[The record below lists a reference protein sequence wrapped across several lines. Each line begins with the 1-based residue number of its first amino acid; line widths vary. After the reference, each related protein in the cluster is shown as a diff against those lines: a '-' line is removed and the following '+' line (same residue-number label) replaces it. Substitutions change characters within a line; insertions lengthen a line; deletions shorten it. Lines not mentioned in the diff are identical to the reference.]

1 MNDVAATLARDC
13 EVAMQAYLAGS
24 GEAALR
30 RAYLAGR
37 EALANG
43 MGVLDILAAHQA
55 PIIRELHS
63 QVREQD
69 SERAIEQAFH
79 CLAESLSPFEMVFR
93 GVQEANARLKQ
104 SLSSLRSVEEQLR
117 RQNDELLAAHR
128 AVEKERGR
136 YQALYDF
143 APDGYLV
150 TGLEGAILEA
160 NTAAAAILQT
170 PKELLPGQSLSEF
183 VVKADRAEFRERL
196 RKLHIGS
203 IEKMEDWQIC
213 IRPREG
219 PPIPAALTVVAERS
233 VPAVASLRWLIRDV
247 TERKRLEKE
256 RDRWMFGRAKAH
268 AARRF
273 EILAE
278 ASSLLVGS
286 PDVEANLISVARLAA
301 PFFAGWCFIS
311 LVEPDGSL
319 RQLEVA
325 HANASAADLA
335 NNLRRHC
342 LFGGP
347 ADRDRGALLAYPQLT
362 EPLTDEWYDLAAD
375 GPQHSAL
382 LHELRGNSA
391 LVLPMRIH
399 KRLVGVLTLISVVGA
414 RRPYRPAAR
423 ALGEDLARRCALAL
437 ENARLYREV
446 VAERDKAEQAS
457 RAKDQFV
464 AILSHELRNPLT
476 PIVGWTRTLKCRTQI
491 SQDPVLAE
499 GVKAIEKNALTLRRL
514 IDDCLDLARISEG
527 KIQTER
533 KSVDLNQI
541 VMTSAEAVRQMA
553 AERELS
559 LQVEVTAEPVPVLG
573 DATRLEQ
580 VIMNL
585 LINAVKYTKG
595 GGSISIRT
603 VWMGEETEVEIT
615 DTGIGIDPAYLEQIF
630 EPFRQRTSSWLRS
643 QSGLGLGLAI
653 ARRILEM
660 HEGRIWAE
668 SAGLG
673 RGSTFRVR
681 LPLAAVEDQASAAGT
696 VEQPPAAPGDSIRIL
711 LIEDLD
717 DILFLM
723 KTELEKMGH
732 TVVTAT
738 DGHRG
743 LEAAR
748 AHHPDLIISDIRM
761 PVVDGYQLIRTIRDM
776 PDLNTTPAIA
786 LTGFGAKKDIERAL
800 AAGFNGCLS
809 KPAEP
814 EEVAA
819 LLKQL
824 IERRRAVHAGT
835 QPG

>member
-1 MNDVAATLARDC
+1 MNDVAATLAREC
-13 EVAMQAYLAGS
+13 EVAMQAYLADG

-37 EALANG
+37 KALAEG
-43 MGVLDILAAHQA
+43 MGVLDIVAAHQA
-55 PIIRELHS
+55 PVIRVLQS

-69 SERAIEQAFH
+69 SERAIELALH
-79 CLAESLSPFEMVFR
+79 CLAESLSPFEMVLR
-93 GVQEANARLKQ
+93 GVQEANGRLQQ
-104 SLSSLRSVEEQLR
+104 SFSNLRSVEEQLR
-117 RQNDELLAAHR
+117 RQNEELLAAHR
-128 AVEKERGR
+128 TVEKERGR

-170 PKELLPGQSLSEF
+170 PKEFLPGQSLSEF
-183 VVKADRAEFRERL
+183 VVKADRDEFRERL
-196 RKLHIGS
+196 RKLHVGS
-203 IEKMEDWQIC
+203 IEKVEDWQIC

-256 RDRWMFGRAKAH
+256 RERWLFGRAKAH

-286 PDVEANLISVARLAA
+286 TDVETSLISVARLAA

-319 RQLEVA
+319 RQLEA
-325 HANASAADLA
+325 THADPSDADLA
-335 NNLRRHC
+335 SDLRRHC
-342 LFGGP
+342 LFGSM
-347 ADRDRGALLAYPQLT
+347 ADSDRGALLAGPQLI
-362 EPLTDEWYDLAAD
+362 EPLTAEWYELAAD
-375 GPQHSAL
+375 GPEHAAL
-382 LHELRGNSA
+382 LSQLRGASD

-399 KRLVGVLTLISVVGA
+399 NRLVGILTLISVLGA

-476 PIVGWTRTLKCRTQI
+476 PIVGWARTLKSRTPI
-491 SQDPVLAE
+491 SQDPLLAE

-541 VMTSAEAVRQMA
+541 VLTSVEAVRQIA

-559 LQVEVTAEPVPVLG
+559 LNVELTPEPMPVLG
-573 DATRLEQ
+573 DAMRLEQ
-580 VIMNL
+580 VIINL
-585 LINAVKYTKG
+585 LINAVKYNKRG
-595 GGSISIRT
+595 GQISIRA
-603 VWMGEETEVEIT
+603 VGMVEETEVELT
-615 DTGIGIDPAYLEQIF
+615 DTGIGIDPAFLERIF
-630 EPFRQRTSSWLRS
+630 EPFRQETNSWLRS

-653 ARRILEM
+653 ARRIVEM
-660 HEGRIWAE
+660 HDGRIWAE

-673 RGSTFRVR
+673 HGSTFRVR
-681 LPLAAVEDQASAAGT
+681 LPLAAVEDQGCGVGA
-696 VEQPPAAPGDSIRIL
+696 VEQPAAGLGNSIRIL
-711 LIEDLD
+711 LIEDVD

-723 KTELEKMGH
+723 KTELERMGH
-732 TVVTAT
+732 TVMTAT
-738 DGHRG
+738 DGRRG
-743 LEAAR
+743 LEAAK

-761 PVVDGYQLIRTIRDM
+761 PVVDGYELIRTIRDI
-776 PDLNTTPAIA
+776 PDLSATPAIA
-786 LTGFGAKKDIERAL
+786 LTGFGAKKDIESAL

-814 EEVAA
+814 EEIAA
-819 LLKQL
+819 LLKQVT
-824 IERRRAVHAGT
+824 ERKRTVHAGT
-835 QPG
+835 PG